1 MGWLASTGP
10 DVVMV
15 HLGTNDVWSN
25 IAAEEI
31 VGALESLV
39 GDMRASN
46 PAMKILVSPF
56 PSSPLPF
63 LLSFHSIRNG
73 FVKGGLELGERVEG
87 I

>member
-25 IAAEEI
+25 IAAGEI

-46 PAMKILVSPF
+46 PAMKILVSP
-56 PSSPLPF
+56 LF
-63 LLSFHSIRNG
+63 LLSLLSYFIPS
-73 FVKGGLELGERVEG
+73 LG
-87 I
+87 